1 MRRIVIALGATLS
14 GLVLLF
20 SWPTSLNQAV
30 NQAAGT
36 GTPTTDAGD
45 GTAGTASATDSVDT
59 ESSEG
64 TESSEDTESSEGTDD
79 DSSDA
84 ATDGSASAGTSS
96 GEAPA
101 ASSGSTSTT
110 YTGAAA
116 DTRYGP
122 VQVEIT
128 VTDGVVTA
136 ATAIDFPSRDRHDQ
150 QINSYAIPILQSE
163 TVDAQSASIDMV
175 SGATVTS
182 RAYVQSLQDAL
193 DQAGL

>member
-36 GTPTTDAGD
+36 GTPTTGAGD
-45 GTAGTASATDSVDT
+45 GTAGTESTESTAEDTT

-64 TESSEDTESSEGTDD
+64 TAD
-79 DSSDA
+79 DSSGA
-84 ATDGSASAGTSS
+84 AADGSASAGTSS
-96 GEAPA
+96 GDEPA
-101 ASSGSTSTT
+101 ASSGSTSAT

-136 ATAIDFPSRDRHDQ
+136 ATAIDYPTRDRHDQ

-163 TVDAQSASIDMV
+163 TVEAQSASIDMV